1 MLNIVFPEDFT
12 VNKYP
17 KTTVC
22 SETTNTGVAYKTDN
36 PLNIIRNPIP
46 RKPDNTLK
54 GIRNLVPNEVL
65 IHWPRGLT
73 VPT

>member
-1 MLNIVFPEDFT
+1 MITSINKKSWEMLNICFPEDFT

-36 PLNIIRNPIP
+36 PLNV
-46 RKPDNTLK
+46 
-54 GIRNLVPNEVL
+54 IRNLVPNEVL
-65 IHWPRGLT
+65 IHWSRGLT